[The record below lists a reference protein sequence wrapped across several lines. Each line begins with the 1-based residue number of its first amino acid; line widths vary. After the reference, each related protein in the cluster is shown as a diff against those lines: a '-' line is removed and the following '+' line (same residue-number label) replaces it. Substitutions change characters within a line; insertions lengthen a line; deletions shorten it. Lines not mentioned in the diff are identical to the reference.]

1 MAIELIHHDIYFSKE
16 EILRRA
22 KKYEYPNPLAVEMF
36 LWDCELASQLQ
47 VICDDLV
54 LKGGAA
60 AQLHLPLERQR
71 GSRDLD
77 MVTFLKRDDINEIIH
92 RLDEK
97 LGGSVEFKLHKPKN
111 PKVELP
117 LRTYFAN
124 VPSKTVPE
132 LGKLGIKID
141 FMCEWPEFPSLVL
154 RKVQTYAVEVESI
167 KCSTAGALTGDKLL
181 SLAKGSIGLELE
193 ADFPKQIYDV
203 DALLETSE
211 LSKSFV
217 NDFETS
223 IRGLTSI
230 EASFRNIT
238 TTPKEVLSDVIQTM
252 DEYSLVDMPTGK
264 REIKQEI
271 EKFQQFFVSRSQRRP
286 YYGWSTKALRIR
298 FLASLTCRLLNGEI
312 SDREAAQ
319 VLASCVNRERCLG
332 NIQGKSI
339 IELRKGMLELA
350 QKEIPHFKDL
360 KGKPLDRVF
369 WQILTPENLEKLSS
383 LIPSP

>member
-47 VICDDLV
+47 TICDDLV

-92 RLDEK
+92 KLDEK

>member
-1 MAIELIHHDIYFSKE
+1 
-16 EILRRA
+16 
-22 KKYEYPNPLAVEMF
+22 
-36 LWDCELASQLQ
+36 
-47 VICDDLV
+47 
-54 LKGGAA
+54 
-60 AQLHLPLERQR
+60 
-71 GSRDLD
+71 
-77 MVTFLKRDDINEIIH
+77 
-92 RLDEK
+92 
-97 LGGSVEFKLHKPKN
+97 
-111 PKVELP
+111 
-117 LRTYFAN
+117 
-124 VPSKTVPE
+124 
-132 LGKLGIKID
+132 
-141 FMCEWPEFPSLVL
+141 
-154 RKVQTYAVEVESI
+154 
-167 KCSTAGALTGDKLL
+167 
-181 SLAKGSIGLELE
+181 
-193 ADFPKQIYDV
+193 
-203 DALLETSE
+203 
-211 LSKSFV
+211 
-217 NDFETS
+217 
-223 IRGLTSI
+223 
-230 EASFRNIT
+230 
-238 TTPKEVLSDVIQTM
+238 M

>member
-1 MAIELIHHDIYFSKE
+1 MIHHDIYFSKE